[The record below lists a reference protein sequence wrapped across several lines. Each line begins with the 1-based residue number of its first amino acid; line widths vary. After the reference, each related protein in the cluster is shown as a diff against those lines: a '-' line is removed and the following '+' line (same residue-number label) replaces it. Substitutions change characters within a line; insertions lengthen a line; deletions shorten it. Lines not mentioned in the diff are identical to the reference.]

1 MKIFVCLILRLFAVR
16 RYFKMEGRTLASR
29 TSQTS
34 RRSSPFQTSSQTEEG
49 WTLPC
54 DGRHPIHWSGRTLV
68 VGILNLTPDS
78 FSDGGRYLRPE
89 AALDRALQMQDEGAD
104 VIDVGG
110 ETTRPGASKISD
122 AEEKRRV
129 IPVLRLLARHVKIPL
144 SIDTYKASIA
154 EAAVG
159 EGARILNDI
168 GALRLDPRMPKTAAR
183 LKVPVVLMHMKGS
196 PRTMQKNP
204 HYRDVVEEIT
214 VFFKERLRT
223 AENAGVDLRNV
234 ILDPGFGFG
243 KTPEHNLE
251 LTKRLGEFR
260 PLKRPL
266 LFAASR
272 KSTLGLLL
280 GGAPPE
286 ERLEAS
292 LAVGVAAVL
301 SGADLLRVHDVK
313 ETVRAV
319 RIADALRFLKRTET
333 RSDRSQP

>member
-16 RYFKMEGRTLASR
+16 RHFKTEERTLASR

-34 RRSSPFQTSSQTEEG
+34 RRLSHPPTASQTEEG
-49 WTLPC
+49 WVLPC
-54 DGRHPIHWSGRTLV
+54 DGRHPIRWSGRTLV
-68 VGILNLTPDS
+68 MGILNLTPDS
-78 FSDGGRYLRPE
+78 FSDGGRYRRPE

-110 ETTRPGASKISD
+110 ETTRPGASRVSA

-129 IPVLRLLARHVKIPL
+129 IPVLRILSKHVKIHL
-144 SIDTYKASIA
+144 SIDTYKASVA

-159 EGARILNDI
+159 EGVRILNDI
-168 GALRLDPRMPKTAAR
+168 GALRLDPRMPQTVAR
-183 LKVPVVLMHMKGS
+183 LKVPVVLMHMKGL
-196 PRTMQKNP
+196 PGTMQKNP
-204 HYRDVVEEIT
+204 HYSDVVGDIMA
-214 VFFKERLRT
+214 FFNERLRA
-223 AENAGVDLRNV
+223 AEHSGIDPRNV

-243 KTPEHNLE
+243 KTPAHNLE
-251 LTKRLGEFR
+251 LTRRLGEFR
-260 PLKRPL
+260 AVKRPL

-280 GGAPPE
+280 GGRPPE

-301 SGADLLRVHDVK
+301 AGADILRVHDVK
-313 ETVRAV
+313 ETLRAI
-319 RIADALRFLKRTET
+319 RIADALRFSGVSELG
-333 RSDRSQP
+333 